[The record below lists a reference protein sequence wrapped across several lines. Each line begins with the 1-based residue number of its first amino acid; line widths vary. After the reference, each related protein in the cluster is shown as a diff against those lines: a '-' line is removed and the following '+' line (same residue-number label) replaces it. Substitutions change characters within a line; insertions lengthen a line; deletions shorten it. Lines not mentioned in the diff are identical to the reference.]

1 MAFGQFRLVRV
12 RCFMILI
19 GLTGGIGSG
28 KSSVAEMFKDEGAH
42 VIDFDYLA
50 RVVVEPDKPA
60 WRDIVDYFGPEI
72 LSSDRSLN
80 RSKLAEIVFSDTQ
93 RRKALEG
100 FIHPRI
106 FEKRNT
112 LLKDIRKQDPDAVV
126 IIDVPLLFELNLN
139 KKFDTIIIVYV
150 SRDVQ
155 IERAIKRGGLSKEE
169 VEKRVNAQIPIEE
182 KKLLSDYIINNEG
195 GLKNTRY
202 QVKKVIQELRQV
214 KKRR

>member
-1 MAFGQFRLVRV
+1 
-12 RCFMILI
+12 MIII

-28 KSSVAEMFKDEGAH
+28 KSSVAEMFKDEGAY

-50 RVVVEPDKPA
+50 RVVVEPDTPA

-72 LSSDRSLN
+72 LSPDRTLN
-80 RSKLAEIVFSDTQ
+80 RLKIAEIVFSDSKS
-93 RRKALEG
+93 RKALEG

-106 FEKRNT
+106 FEEQDT
-112 LLKDIRKQDPDAVV
+112 LLKDIKKQDPHAVV
-126 IIDVPLLFELNLN
+126 IIDIPLLFELSLN
-139 KKFDTIIIVYV
+139 KNFDKIIVVYV

-155 IERAIKRGGLSKEE
+155 IKRTVKKGVLTEEE
-169 VEKRVNAQIPIEE
+169 VEKRLKAQIPIEE

-195 GLKNTRY
+195 SLKNTRD
-202 QVKKVIQELRQV
+202 QVRKVIHEVITL